1 VFEQLIVSSLTL
13 GSIYALAAL
22 GFAVIYRATD
32 VVNFAQ
38 GELMMLGAMI
48 ALVLFR
54 DMHLPY
60 LLVVVIAVGGCML
73 IALGVER
80 IAFRPLLGAPHI
92 TVLLSTVAVGQIIRS
107 GVRAFHGDD
116 FGIFPPIV
124 SMEPIAVF
132 GVRFT
137 ALNLLVLALTA
148 VALLAFAFLFSST
161 RMGWAMRATAQ
172 NARAAAIVG
181 IRVPLV
187 FSQTWM
193 IAGGLAAVAGLLL
206 APLIIVTPDMGVIA
220 NKGFVAAILG
230 GFSSLPGAV
239 VGGLLLGLAENLIGV
254 YVTSAYKDVLVF
266 ALLILLLLFRPSG
279 LFGRK
284 MLHRV

>member
-1 VFEQLIVSSLTL
+1 VLGQLLVSSLTL

-22 GFAVIYRATD
+22 GFAIIYRATD

-60 LLVVVIAVGGCML
+60 ALVILLSVAMCMAIAFG
-73 IALGVER
+73 IEQ

-92 TVLLSTVAVGQIIRS
+92 TVLLATVAVGQIIRS

-116 FGIFPPIV
+116 LGIFPPV
-124 SMEPIAVF
+124 VDMEPITMM
-132 GVRFT
+132 GIRFT
-137 ALNLLVLALTA
+137 ALNLLVLASTSVTL
-148 VALLAFAFLFSST
+148 VLFVLLFNRT

-172 NARAAAIVG
+172 NPRAAAIVG
-181 IRVPLV
+181 IDVPGV
-187 FSQTWM
+187 FSRTWV
-193 IAGGLAAVAGLLL
+193 IAGGMAAIAGILL

-220 NKGFVAAILG
+220 NKGFVAAIIG

-239 VGGLLLGLAENLIGV
+239 VGGLLLGLVENLIGV
-254 YVTSAYKDVLVF
+254 YVTSAFKDVLVF
-266 ALLILLLLFRPSG
+266 VLLIIFLLVRPLG

-284 MLHRV
+284 TLSRA

>member
-1 VFEQLIVSSLTL
+1 VFGQLLVSSLTL
-13 GSIYALAAL
+13 GSVYALAAL
-22 GFAVIYRATD
+22 GFTVIYRATE

-48 ALVLFR
+48 ALILFR

-60 LLVVVIAVGGCML
+60 ALVILMSVGMCVMV
-73 IALGVER
+73 AFVVER
-80 IAFRPLLGAPHI
+80 VAFRPLLGAPQI

-107 GVRAFHGDD
+107 GVRVFHGDD
-116 FGIFPPIV
+116 FGIFPAV
-124 SMEPIAVF
+124 VGMEPITLL

-148 VALLAFAFLFSST
+148 VTLLIFVILFSRT

-172 NARAAAIVG
+172 NARGAAIVG
-181 IRVPLV
+181 ISVPKV

-193 IAGGLAAVAGLLL
+193 IAGGLAAVAGILL

-220 NKGFVAAILG
+220 NKGFVAAIIG

-239 VGGLLLGLAENLIGV
+239 AGGLLLGLAENLIGV
-254 YVTSAYKDVLVF
+254 YVSSAFKDVFVF
-266 ALLILLLLFRPSG
+266 ALLILFLLIRPRG

-284 MLHRV
+284 TLNRV

>member
-1 VFEQLIVSSLTL
+1 ME
-13 GSIYALAAL
+13 
-22 GFAVIYRATD
+22 
-32 VVNFAQ
+32 
-38 GELMMLGAMI
+38 
-48 ALVLFR
+48 
-54 DMHLPY
+54 P
-60 LLVVVIAVGGCML
+60 
-73 IALGVER
+73 
-80 IAFRPLLGAPHI
+80 I
-92 TVLLSTVAVGQIIRS
+92 TVL
-107 GVRAFHGDD
+107 
-116 FGIFPPIV
+116 
-124 SMEPIAVF
+124 

-137 ALNLLVLALTA
+137 ALNLLVLALTT

-181 IRVPLV
+181 IRVPAV

-239 VGGLLLGLAENLIGV
+239 VGGLMLGLAENLIGV

-266 ALLILLLLFRPSG
+266 GLLILLLLFFPPACSAASWCSG
-279 LFGRK
+279 CEQVASTSSASGR
-284 MLHRV
+284 LPAGPTWQVVLTRRGHARLSTCAPHIHH

>member
-1 VFEQLIVSSLTL
+1 VFGQLLVSSLTL
-13 GSIYALAAL
+13 GSVYALAAL
-22 GFAVIYRATD
+22 GFTVIYRATE

-48 ALVLFR
+48 ALILFR
-54 DMHLPY
+54 DIHLPY
-60 LLVVVIAVGGCML
+60 ALVILMSVGMCVMV
-73 IALGVER
+73 AFVVER
-80 IAFRPLLGAPHI
+80 VAFRPLLGAPQI

-107 GVRAFHGDD
+107 GVRVFHGDD
-116 FGIFPPIV
+116 FGIFPAV
-124 SMEPIAVF
+124 VGMEPITLL

-148 VALLAFAFLFSST
+148 VTLLIFVILFSRT

-172 NARAAAIVG
+172 NARGAAIVG
-181 IRVPLV
+181 ISVPRV

-193 IAGGLAAVAGLLL
+193 IAGGLAAVAGILL

-220 NKGFVAAILG
+220 NKGFVAAIIG

-239 VGGLLLGLAENLIGV
+239 AGGLLLGLAENLIGV
-254 YVTSAYKDVLVF
+254 YVSSAFKDVFVF
-266 ALLILLLLFRPSG
+266 ALLILFLLIRPRG

-284 MLHRV
+284 TLNRV

>member
-1 VFEQLIVSSLTL
+1 VFGQLLVSSLTL
-13 GSIYALAAL
+13 GSVYALAAL
-22 GFAVIYRATD
+22 GFTVIYRATE

-48 ALVLFR
+48 ALILFR

-60 LLVVVIAVGGCML
+60 ALVILMSVGMCVMIAYV
-73 IALGVER
+73 VER
-80 IAFRPLLGAPHI
+80 VAFRPLLGAQQI

-107 GVRAFHGDD
+107 GVRVFHGDD
-116 FGIFPPIV
+116 FGIFPSV
-124 SMEPIAVF
+124 VGMEPITVL

-148 VALLAFAFLFSST
+148 VTLLVFVILFSRT

-172 NARAAAIVG
+172 NARGAAIVG
-181 IRVPLV
+181 ISVPRV

-193 IAGGLAAVAGLLL
+193 IAGGLAAVAGILL

-220 NKGFVAAILG
+220 NKGFVAAIIG

-239 VGGLLLGLAENLIGV
+239 AGGLLLGLAENLIGV
-254 YVTSAYKDVLVF
+254 YVSSAFKDVFVF
-266 ALLILLLLFRPSG
+266 ALLILFLLIRPRG

-284 MLHRV
+284 TLNRV

>member
-1 VFEQLIVSSLTL
+1 VFEQLLVSSLTL

-38 GELMMLGAMI
+38 GDLMMLSAMI

-54 DMHLPY
+54 DVHLPY
-60 LLVVVIAVGGCML
+60 LLVVVMAVGACMI

-80 IAFRPLLGAPHI
+80 IAFRPLLGAPQI

-107 GVRAFHGDD
+107 GVRVFHGDD
-116 FGIFPPIV
+116 FGAFPPIV
-124 SMEPIAVF
+124 SMEPITVL

-137 ALNLLVLALTA
+137 AMNLLVLALTT
-148 VALLAFAFLFSST
+148 VALLLFAFLFSRT

-172 NARAAAIVG
+172 NARGAAIVG
-181 IRVPLV
+181 IRVPTV
-187 FSQTWM
+187 FSQTWV
-193 IAGGLAAVAGLLL
+193 IAGALAAVAGLLL

-239 VGGLLLGLAENLIGV
+239 VGGLLLGLTENLIGV

-266 ALLILLLLFRPSG
+266 GLLILLLLLRPSG
-279 LFGRK
+279 LFGRQL
-284 MLHRV
+284 LHRV

>member
-1 VFEQLIVSSLTL
+1 VFGQLLVSSLTL
-13 GSIYALAAL
+13 GSVYALAAL
-22 GFAVIYRATD
+22 GFTVIYRATE

-48 ALVLFR
+48 ALILFR

-60 LLVVVIAVGGCML
+60 ALVILMSVGTCVMIAFV
-73 IALGVER
+73 VER
-80 IAFRPLLGAPHI
+80 VAFRPLLGAPQI

-107 GVRAFHGDD
+107 GVRVFHGDD
-116 FGIFPPIV
+116 FGIFPSV
-124 SMEPIAVF
+124 VGMEPITLL

-148 VALLAFAFLFSST
+148 VTLLVFVILFSRT

-172 NARAAAIVG
+172 NARGAAIVG
-181 IRVPLV
+181 ISVPKV

-193 IAGGLAAVAGLLL
+193 IAGGLAAVAGILL

-220 NKGFVAAILG
+220 NKGFVAAIIG

-239 VGGLLLGLAENLIGV
+239 AGGLLLGLAENLIGV
-254 YVTSAYKDVLVF
+254 YVSSAFKDVFVF
-266 ALLILLLLFRPSG
+266 ALLILFLLIRPRG

-284 MLHRV
+284 TLNRV

>member
-1 VFEQLIVSSLTL
+1 MLEQLIVSSLTL

-22 GFAVIYRATD
+22 GFTVIYRATE

-38 GELMMLGAMI
+38 GDLMMLSAMI

-54 DMHLPY
+54 DIHLPY
-60 LLVVVIAVGGCML
+60 LLVVVMTVGACMA
-73 IALGVER
+73 IALGIER
-80 IAFRPLLGAPHI
+80 IAFRPLLGAPQI

-116 FGIFPPIV
+116 FGVFPPVV
-124 SMEPIAVF
+124 SMQPITVL

-137 ALNLLVLALTA
+137 ALNLLVLALTTI
-148 VALLAFAFLFSST
+148 ALLAFAFLFRST

-181 IRVPLV
+181 ISVPRV
-187 FSQTWM
+187 FSQTWV
-193 IAGGLAAVAGLLL
+193 IAGALAAVAGLLL

-239 VGGLLLGLAENLIGV
+239 VGGLILGLAENLIGV
-254 YVTSAYKDVLVF
+254 YVSTAYKDVLVF
-266 ALLILLLLFRPSG
+266 ALLILLLLFCPSG

>member
-1 VFEQLIVSSLTL
+1 VFGQLLISSLTL

-22 GFAVIYRATD
+22 GFAIIYRATD

-54 DMHLPY
+54 DVHLPY
-60 LLVVVIAVGGCML
+60 ALVIMLSLGICM
-73 IALGVER
+73 GVAFGIER

-116 FGIFPPIV
+116 LGIFPPVV
-124 SMEPIAVF
+124 SMEPMSVA

-137 ALNLLVLALTA
+137 ALNLMVFALTA
-148 VALLAFAFLFSST
+148 ATLVVFVLLFSQT

-172 NARAAAIVG
+172 NARGAAIVG
-181 IRVPLV
+181 ISVPAV
-187 FSQTWM
+187 FSQTWV
-193 IAGGLAAVAGLLL
+193 IAGALAAVAGILL
-206 APLIIVTPDMGVIA
+206 APLIIVTPDMGVVA
-220 NKGFVAAILG
+220 NKGFVAAIIG

-239 VGGLLLGLAENLIGV
+239 VGGLLLGLVENLIGV
-254 YVTSAYKDVLVF
+254 YVTSAFKDVLVF
-266 ALLILLLLFRPSG
+266 VLLIVFLLLRPLG

-284 MLHRV
+284 TLSRA